1 MGSDRAAHN
10 DQVYAVAAGETPPA
24 DAAGVAPSWQRSAND
39 YGVDPAAT
47 VAPRILTAKELKDAR
62 GPLEPLIASARGELD
77 GLYKLV
83 GPAGYTVLLTDDK
96 GIAVE
101 CRADHA
107 QADAFKYWG
116 ISLGGV
122 WTESVEGTNGIGTA
136 IAEVRPVTIHTTEH
150 FRARHI
156 GLSCSGAPIFD
167 PNGKLISVLDVSAYN
182 PALSAG
188 AHALTGALTVAAAR
202 AVEERFFREQF
213 RRYWI
218 VALAL
223 PGESGFGALLAVDDG
238 RMVLGANRCARDRL
252 RLRDDALAAGLSLW
266 SIAQRD
272 ARLFRR
278 GDGGDVP
285 TRIMLVASGE
295 ECPALV
301 TPPELRFGAYDNAFH
316 ARPRSDLLSTVRD
329 LVIEAPQARG
339 GLPNATLRRVKDYV
353 EAHLAEPIEL
363 ATLAD
368 VAGVSLF
375 HFARAFKQST
385 GMTPH
390 HYLVQKRVERAQSLL
405 SQSDRTLSEIA
416 LTTGFADQ
424 SHLTRRF
431 RQVVGITPSE
441 FRRSH

>member
-1 MGSDRAAHN
+1 MTDENGI
-10 DQVYAVAAGETPPA
+10 VI
-24 DAAGVAPSWQRSAND
+24 D
-39 YGVDPAAT
+39 Y
-47 VAPRILTAKELKDAR
+47 
-62 GPLEPLIASARGELD
+62 
-77 GLYKLV
+77 
-83 GPAGYTVLLTDDK
+83 
-96 GIAVE
+96 
-101 CRADHA
+101 RADQT

-116 ISLGGV
+116 IWLGGV

-136 IAEVRPVTIHTTEH
+136 IAEGRAVTIHANEH

-167 PNGKLISVLDVSAYN
+167 PNGKLVSVLDVSAYN

-188 AHALTGALTVAAAR
+188 AHALTGALTVTAAR
-202 AVEERFFREQF
+202 AVEERFFREHF

-223 PGESGFGALLAVDDG
+223 PGESGIGALLAVDDA
-238 RMVLGANRCARDRL
+238 RTVVGANRCARDRL

-266 SIAQRD
+266 SLIQRD

-278 GDGGDVP
+278 RDGSDVP
-285 TRIMLVASGE
+285 TRMMLVASGE
-295 ECPALV
+295 ECPSLV
-301 TPPELRFGAYDNAFH
+301 TPPEARFDAYDSAFH
-316 ARPRSDLLSTVRD
+316 ARPRSDLLSTVRA
-329 LVIEAPQARG
+329 LVVKAPQSRG
-339 GLPNATLRRVKDYV
+339 GLPNASLRRVKDYV
-353 EAHLAEPIEL
+353 DAHLAEPIEL

-375 HFARAFKQST
+375 HFARAFKQSS

-405 SQSDRTLSEIA
+405 AQSDRTLSEIA
-416 LTTGFADQ
+416 LTAGFADQ